1 MNSPRHTPPPNNPNF
16 MKQLCNSEKNAT
28 QHIFPDMNK
37 IMTMSWGTFATVAA
51 IIVLVVLIVLGII
64 ASIRKER
71 RQQELAQTVERLSDD
86 HITYAFIIN
95 PSKPEA
101 ERTRLYIKDYCS
113 IHGIENPL
121 FIDTQL
127 DKDGRACAE
136 EALSMGADVVIAVG
150 GDGTV
155 RTVASAMA
163 YSTHAFGIIPIGTG
177 NLFARN
183 MGIPVDNI
191 EVALSVATSHG
202 SRRVDMGRMS
212 LLDSAEPEH
221 EHGFLVIAGA
231 GFDANMINDTNP
243 ELKANIS
250 WFAYFVAAFKHLFGK
265 KSRGTILIRTAS
277 GAQHTVD
284 NVQFRTI
291 MAGNCGNI
299 PGFTL
304 MPDAQFD
311 DGILDIETIDTRSG
325 ILGWMS
331 LLWDVIHKT
340 VTRSSKQSPFAT
352 HATVRQYQGISAEV
366 ILNKPVLAEVD
377 GDILSQSNH
386 FLFTVDRKALLVRAP
401 QLGSS
406 AEVTGSLPPVQK

>member
-1 MNSPRHTPPPNNPNF
+1 
-16 MKQLCNSEKNAT
+16 
-28 QHIFPDMNK
+28 MNK
-37 IMTMSWGTFATVAA
+37 IMDMSWGAIATVIAVIVIA
-51 IIVLVVLIVLGII
+51 VFIVLTII

-71 RQQELAQTVERLSDD
+71 KQQEIAEAVERLSDER
-86 HITYAFIIN
+86 ITYAFIIN

-101 ERTRLYIKDYCS
+101 EQTRSFISEYCTT
-113 IHGIENPL
+113 HGIENPL

-136 EALSMGADVVIAVG
+136 EALERGADVVIAVG

-163 YSTHAFGIIPIGTG
+163 YSTHAFGVIPIGTG

-183 MGIPVDNI
+183 MGIPVDNV
-191 EVALSVATSHG
+191 EAALSIATSHG

-212 LLDSAEPEH
+212 LLDSADPEH

-231 GFDANMINDTNP
+231 GFDANMINDTDP

-265 KSRGTILIRTAS
+265 KSHGTILIRTTS
-277 GAQHTVD
+277 GAQHTIESA
-284 NVQFRTI
+284 QFRTI

-325 ILGWMS
+325 IIGWMS

-340 VTRSSKQSPFAT
+340 ITRSSKQSPFAT
-352 HATVRQYQGISAEV
+352 HATVRQYQGVSAEV
-366 ILNKPVLAEVD
+366 IIEKPVLAEVD
-377 GDILSQSNH
+377 GDVLSLSNH
-386 FLFTVDRKALLVRAP
+386 FIFTVDRRALLVRAP
-401 QLGSS
+401 RLGTA
-406 AEVTGSLPPVQK
+406 AEATGSLPPVKE